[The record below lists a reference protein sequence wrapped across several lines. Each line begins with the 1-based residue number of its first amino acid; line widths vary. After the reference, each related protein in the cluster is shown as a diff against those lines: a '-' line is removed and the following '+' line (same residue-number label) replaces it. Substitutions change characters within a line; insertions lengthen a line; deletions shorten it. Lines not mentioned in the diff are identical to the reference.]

1 MCCTMKPSRSHNTF
15 NLRIFNSKMW
25 EYMPDQTL
33 VKVSS
38 NGLITLPKKIR
49 SRLGIEAGDYLKISS
64 DDDRII
70 FRKAKIEIDYE
81 NRDDAW
87 MEYSKR
93 RLADE

>member
-1 MCCTMKPSRSHNTF
+1 
-15 NLRIFNSKMW
+15 MW

-87 MEYSKR
+87 KEYSKR

>member
-1 MCCTMKPSRSHNTF
+1 
-15 NLRIFNSKMW
+15 
-25 EYMPDQTL
+25 MPDTTL

-38 NGLITLPKKIR
+38 NGLVTLPKKIR
-49 SRLGIEAGDYLKISS
+49 SRLRINEGDYLTISS
-64 DDDRII
+64 EDDRII

-87 MEYSKR
+87 KEYSTR

>member
-1 MCCTMKPSRSHNTF
+1 
-15 NLRIFNSKMW
+15 MW

-87 MEYSKR
+87 KEDSKR

>member
-1 MCCTMKPSRSHNTF
+1 
-15 NLRIFNSKMW
+15 
-25 EYMPDQTL
+25 MPDQTL

-87 MEYSKR
+87 KEYSKR